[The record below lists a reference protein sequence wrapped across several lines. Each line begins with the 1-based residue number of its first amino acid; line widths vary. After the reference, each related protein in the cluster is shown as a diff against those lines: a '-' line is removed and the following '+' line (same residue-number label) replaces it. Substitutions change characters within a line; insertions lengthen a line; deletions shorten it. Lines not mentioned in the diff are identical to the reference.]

1 MTGHNG
7 NVHELH
13 AMHCIDW
20 FRLWKINPPAVQ
32 REIEAIWESHVIDKV
47 TGETDRHDSQQPG
60 CDFSMTAGAHLYA
73 CAFCHTTARLK
84 MARPCQITGQLLL
97 AQTQP
102 CNRFFPDRPNAGT
115 DRFDGKHFVTACV
128 GLHGHALLNFYQL
141 TGDPLAITQSLTLPP
156 TQITA
161 TIQRQRS
168 SGDRFG

>member
-47 TGETDRHDSQQPG
+47 TGETDR
-60 CDFSMTAGAHLYA
+60 
-73 CAFCHTTARLK
+73 
-84 MARPCQITGQLLL
+84 
-97 AQTQP
+97 
-102 CNRFFPDRPNAGT
+102 PNAGT
-115 DRFDGKHFVTACV
+115 DRFDGEHFVTACV
-128 GLHGHALLNFYQL
+128 GLHGHALLNSYQL